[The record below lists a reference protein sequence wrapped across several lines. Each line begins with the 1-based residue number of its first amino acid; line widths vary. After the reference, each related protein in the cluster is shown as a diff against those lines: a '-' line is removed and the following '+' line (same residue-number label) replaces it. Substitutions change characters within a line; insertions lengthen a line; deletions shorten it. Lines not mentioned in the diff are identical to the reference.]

1 MPGRK
6 WFVSP
11 PPNRFRRHS
20 AALALWSRM
29 KIYNLH
35 RFSKPEFLRQV
46 APELLLAFL
55 HRFPEFSIDLKDDGN
70 VDYEKLGRR
79 LASPTG
85 KINTAM
91 FDALALIDEMSADR
105 NFDLLQDV
113 VGNKPYSA
121 KLGDDAS
128 AADLVL
134 LLWLNEPRKLEQL
147 HAKFSGKAPRSFVY
161 FYGESIER
169 KQMEPPSRNLR
180 QKLVRL
186 LNRIFSR
193 KRRGRTVRIVV
204 FEEPDEYC
212 FLLRKGEPLTR
223 DSSIT
228 PEGETNCI
236 YYRPERFDIAVLR
249 PKVSEIRLAIY
260 RKAPWIVEAYRTMF
274 GYVFYGDR
282 EFFSGDDVFTLEP
295 LMKDGET
302 ALECKEIEGMESVT
316 LVQCKFATARG
327 EIAAIH
333 GDLAMQVISGLNL
346 KLLENAK
353 IISAKFRVRFS
364 DSKAARMVKIK
375 AGNLAEFKYDDDGCK
390 IEEWL
395 IKRGFK
401 YGQRQ

>member
-1 MPGRK
+1 
-6 WFVSP
+6 
-11 PPNRFRRHS
+11 
-20 AALALWSRM
+20 M
-29 KIYNLH
+29 KIYNLR

-55 HRFPEFSIDLKDDGN
+55 HRFPEFRIELKNDGTI
-70 VDYEKLGRR
+70 DYEKLGQR

-85 KINTAM
+85 KIDTAM

-113 VGNKPYSA
+113 VGNKSYTM

-128 AADLVL
+128 AADLAL
-134 LLWLNEPRKLEQL
+134 LLWLHEPRKLEQL

-161 FYGESIER
+161 FYGESIK
-169 KQMEPPSRNLR
+169 KQQMPPPSRNLR
-180 QKLVRL
+180 QKLARL

-212 FLLRKGEPLTR
+212 FMLRKGEPITR

-260 RKAPWIVEAYRTMF
+260 RTAPWIVEAYRTMF

-282 EFFSGDDVFTLEP
+282 EYFSGDDVFTLEP
-295 LMKDGET
+295 LLKDGKT
-302 ALECKEIEGMESVT
+302 ALDCRQVEGMESVT
-316 LVQCKFATARG
+316 LVQCKFATAKG

-333 GDLAMQVISGLNL
+333 GELAIQVIKGLKL
-346 KLLENAK
+346 ELLENAK
-353 IISAKFRVRFS
+353 IVSARFRVKFT
-364 DSKAARMVKIK
+364 DSKTERMVKIK
-375 AGNLAEFKYDDDGCK
+375 AGNLAEFKYDDDGRK
-390 IEEWL
+390 IEKWL
-395 IKRGFK
+395 IKKGFK
-401 YGQRQ
+401 HEQRQ

>member
-1 MPGRK
+1 
-6 WFVSP
+6 
-11 PPNRFRRHS
+11 
-20 AALALWSRM
+20 M
-29 KIYNLH
+29 KIYNLR

-55 HRFPEFSIDLKDDGN
+55 RRFPEFNIELKDGGTI
-70 VDYEKLGRR
+70 DYDKLGQR

-113 VGNKPYSA
+113 VGDKPFSL
-121 KLGDDAS
+121 KLGDNAS
-128 AADLVL
+128 AADLAL

-147 HAKFSGKAPRSFVY
+147 HAKFSQNAPRSFVY
-161 FYGESIER
+161 FYGETIG
-169 KQMEPPSRNLR
+169 KPQMAPPSRNLR
-180 QKLVRL
+180 QKLARL

-204 FEEPDEYC
+204 FEEPDECC
-212 FLLRKGEPLTR
+212 FLLRKGEPITR

-236 YYRPERFDIAVLR
+236 YYRPERFDIVVLR

-295 LMKDGET
+295 LMTRGEK
-302 ALECKEIEGMESVT
+302 ALECGDIDGMESVT
-316 LVQCKFATARG
+316 LVQCKFATAKG
-327 EIAAIH
+327 EIAALH
-333 GDLAMQVISGLNL
+333 GDLAIQVVKGLKL
-346 KLLENAK
+346 KLLANAK
-353 IISAKFRVRFS
+353 IISAKFKIKFI
-364 DSKAARMVKIK
+364 DSQAERIVKIK
-375 AGNLAEFKYDDDGCK
+375 AGNLAEFKYDDDGRK

-395 IKRGFK
+395 TLREFK
-401 YGQRQ
+401 NVRH

>member
-1 MPGRK
+1 
-6 WFVSP
+6 
-11 PPNRFRRHS
+11 
-20 AALALWSRM
+20 M

-55 HRFPEFSIDLKDDGN
+55 RHFPGFDVAMNNDGT
-70 VDYEKLGRR
+70 VDYDKLGRQ

-85 KINTAM
+85 KIDAGM

-121 KLGDDAS
+121 KLGDETS
-128 AADLVL
+128 TADLAL
-134 LLWLNEPRKLEQL
+134 LLWLHEPRKLEQL
-147 HAKFSGKAPRSFVY
+147 HAKLSGKAPRSFVY
-161 FYGESIER
+161 FYGESID
-169 KQMEPPSRNLR
+169 KAQMAPPSRNLR
-180 QKLVRL
+180 QKLARL
-186 LNRIFSR
+186 LNRIFQR

-212 FLLRKGEPLTR
+212 FMLRKGEPITR
-223 DSSIT
+223 DSLIT

-249 PKVSEIRLAIY
+249 PKISEIRLAIY

-282 EFFSGDDVFTLEP
+282 EYFSGDDVFTLEP
-295 LMKDGET
+295 LMKNGEK
-302 ALECKEIEGMESVT
+302 ALECGDIENMKSVT
-316 LVQCKFATARG
+316 LEQCKFATAQG
-327 EIAAIH
+327 ELAAIH
-333 GDLAMQVISGLNL
+333 GDLAMQVVEGLKL
-346 KLLENAK
+346 KLLEKAT
-353 IISAKFRVRFS
+353 IISAKFKVKFI
-364 DSKAARMVKIK
+364 DSKTERIVTIK
-375 AGNLAEFKYDDDGCK
+375 AGNLAEFKYDDDGRK

-395 IKRGFK
+395 TKRGFK
-401 YGQRQ
+401 HELRQ

>member
-1 MPGRK
+1 
-6 WFVSP
+6 
-11 PPNRFRRHS
+11 
-20 AALALWSRM
+20 M
-29 KIYNLH
+29 KIYNLR

-55 HRFPEFSIDLKDDGN
+55 HRFPEFCTNLDKNGSL
-70 VDYEKLGRR
+70 DYEKLGQQ

-85 KINTAM
+85 KINVGM
-91 FDALALIDEMSADR
+91 FDALVLIDEMSADR

-113 VGNKPYSA
+113 VGDKPYSA
-121 KLGDDAS
+121 KLGDNVS
-128 AADLVL
+128 ATDLAL
-134 LLWLNEPRKLEQL
+134 LLWLHEPRKLEQL

-161 FYGESIER
+161 FYGESIE
-169 KQMEPPSRNLR
+169 KKNMATPSRNLR
-180 QKLVRL
+180 QKLARL

-204 FEEPDEYC
+204 FEEPDQYC
-212 FLLRKGEPLTR
+212 FMLRKGEPLTR

-260 RKAPWIVEAYRTMF
+260 RKAPWIVEAYRILF

-295 LMKDGET
+295 LMKDGEK
-302 ALECKEIEGMESVT
+302 ALECKEIAGMESVT
-316 LVQCKFATARG
+316 LVQCKFATAKG

-333 GDLAMQVISGLNL
+333 GDLALQVVSGLKL
-346 KLLENAK
+346 ELLENAK
-353 IISAKFRVRFS
+353 IISAKFRVKFT
-364 DSKAARMVKIK
+364 DSKAERMVTIK
-375 AGNLAEFKYDDDGCK
+375 AGNLAEFKYDDDGHK

-401 YGQRQ
+401 HELRL

>member
-1 MPGRK
+1 
-6 WFVSP
+6 
-11 PPNRFRRHS
+11 
-20 AALALWSRM
+20 M
-29 KIYNLH
+29 KIYNLR
-35 RFSKPEFLRQV
+35 RFSKPEFLRQI
-46 APELLLAFL
+46 APELLLAFM
-55 HRFPEFSIDLKDDGN
+55 HRFPELNIEPKDDGTI
-70 VDYEKLGRR
+70 DYDKLGLH

-85 KINTAM
+85 KIDTAM
-91 FDALALIDEMSADR
+91 FDALALIDEMSADP

-113 VGNKPYSA
+113 VGDKPFSA
-121 KLGDDAS
+121 KLGDEAS
-128 AADLVL
+128 AADLAL
-134 LLWLNEPRKLEQL
+134 LLWLHEPRKLEQL

-161 FYGESIER
+161 FYGGESIG
-169 KQMEPPSRNLR
+169 KNKMMPPSRNLR

-212 FLLRKGEPLTR
+212 FMLRKGEPLTR

-228 PEGETNCI
+228 SDGDTDCI

-249 PKVSEIRLAIY
+249 PKIAELRLAIY

-295 LMKDGET
+295 LMKDGEK
-302 ALECKEIEGMESVT
+302 ALECKEITGMESVM
-316 LVQCKFATARG
+316 LVQCKFATAKG

-333 GDLAMQVISGLNL
+333 GELALQVVSGLKL
-346 KLLENAK
+346 ELLENAK
-353 IISAKFRVRFS
+353 IISAKFRIKFT
-364 DSKAARMVKIK
+364 DSQAERMVTIK
-375 AGNLAEFKYDDDGCK
+375 SGNLAEFKYDDDGRK

-395 IKRGFK
+395 TKRGFK

>member
-1 MPGRK
+1 
-6 WFVSP
+6 
-11 PPNRFRRHS
+11 
-20 AALALWSRM
+20 M

-55 HRFPEFSIDLKDDGN
+55 HRFPEFSIDLKDGGI
-70 VDYEKLGRR
+70 VDYDKLGQR

-113 VGNKPYSA
+113 VGDKPFSA

-128 AADLVL
+128 AADLAL
-134 LLWLNEPRKLEQL
+134 LLWLYEPKKLEQL
-147 HAKFSGKAPRSFVY
+147 HAKFSGKAPRSFIY
-161 FYGESIER
+161 FYGESIE
-169 KQMEPPSRNLR
+169 KTQMAPPSRNLR
-180 QKLVRL
+180 QKLARL

-274 GYVFYGDR
+274 GYVFYGDQ

-295 LMKDGET
+295 LMKDGEK
-302 ALECKEIEGMESVT
+302 ALECKEIVGMESVT
-316 LVQCKFATARG
+316 LVQCKFATAKG

-333 GDLAMQVISGLNL
+333 GALAIQVIKGFKLE
-346 KLLENAK
+346 LLENAK
-353 IISAKFRVRFS
+353 IISAKFRVKFT
-364 DSKAARMVKIK
+364 DSKAERMVTIK
-375 AGNLAEFKYDDDGCK
+375 AGNLAEFKYDDDGRK

-395 IKRGFK
+395 TKRGFK
-401 YGQRQ
+401 YEQRQ

>member
-1 MPGRK
+1 
-6 WFVSP
+6 
-11 PPNRFRRHS
+11 
-20 AALALWSRM
+20 M
-29 KIYNLH
+29 KIYNLR
-35 RFSKPEFLRQV
+35 RFAKPEFLRQV

-55 HRFPEFSIDLKDDGN
+55 HRFSEFN
-70 VDYEKLGRR
+70 VDMKDAETIDYDKLGRQ

-85 KINTAM
+85 KIDPAM

-113 VGNKPYSA
+113 VGDKTYSA
-121 KLGDDAS
+121 KLGDNAS
-128 AADLVL
+128 ATDLAL

-161 FYGESIER
+161 FYGESIG
-169 KQMEPPSRNLR
+169 KPQMASPSRNLR
-180 QKLVRL
+180 QKLARL

-228 PEGETNCI
+228 PEGDTDCI

-249 PKVSEIRLAIY
+249 PKVSEIRLTIY

-282 EFFSGDDVFTLEP
+282 EFFSGKDVFTLEP
-295 LMKDGET
+295 LMKDGEK
-302 ALECKEIEGMESVT
+302 ALECKEVAGMESVT
-316 LVQCKFATARG
+316 LVQCKFATVKG

-333 GDLAMQVISGLNL
+333 GELAIQVIKGF
-346 KLLENAK
+346 KLELLGNAK
-353 IISAKFRVRFS
+353 IISAKFRIKFT
-364 DSKAARMVKIK
+364 DSQAERMVKIK
-375 AGNLAEFKYDDDGCK
+375 AGNLAEFKYDDDGRR

-395 IKRGFK
+395 TKRGFK
-401 YGQRQ
+401 HGQRQ

>member
-1 MPGRK
+1 
-6 WFVSP
+6 
-11 PPNRFRRHS
+11 
-20 AALALWSRM
+20 M
-29 KIYNLH
+29 KIYNLR
-35 RFSKPEFLRQV
+35 RFSKPEFLRQI

-55 HRFPEFSIDLKDDGN
+55 RRFPEFSIDLDKNGTL
-70 VDYEKLGRR
+70 DYDKLSQW

-85 KINTAM
+85 KINTRM

-128 AADLVL
+128 AADLAL
-134 LLWLNEPRKLEQL
+134 LLCLHEPRKLEQL

-161 FYGESIER
+161 FYGESIK
-169 KQMEPPSRNLR
+169 KQEMAPPSRNLR
-180 QKLVRL
+180 QKLSRL
-186 LNRIFSR
+186 LNRIFQR

-228 PEGETNCI
+228 SEGETNCI

-260 RKAPWIVEAYRTMF
+260 RKAPWIVEAYRTLF

-295 LMKDGET
+295 LMKDGEK
-302 ALECKEIEGMESVT
+302 ALECKDIAGMESVT
-316 LVQCKFATARG
+316 LVQCKFATDKG

-333 GDLAMQVISGLNL
+333 GELAIQVIKGMKLE
-346 KLLENAK
+346 LLENAK
-353 IISAKFRVRFS
+353 IISAKFRIKFK
-364 DSKAARMVKIK
+364 DSQVERMVKIK
-375 AGNLAEFKYDDDGCK
+375 DGNLAEFKYDDDGRK
-390 IEEWL
+390 IEAWL
-395 IKRGFK
+395 TKRGFK
-401 YGQRQ
+401 YEQRQ

>member
-1 MPGRK
+1 
-6 WFVSP
+6 
-11 PPNRFRRHS
+11 
-20 AALALWSRM
+20 M
-29 KIYNLH
+29 KIYNLR

-55 HRFPEFSIDLKDDGN
+55 HCFPEFNVDLNPDGT
-70 VDYEKLGRR
+70 VDYEKLGQR

-85 KINTAM
+85 KIDPAM
-91 FDALALIDEMSADR
+91 FDALALIDEMSADC

-113 VGNKPYSA
+113 VGDKPYSA
-121 KLGDDAS
+121 KLGNDAS
-128 AADLVL
+128 AADLAL

-147 HAKFSGKAPRSFVY
+147 RAKFSGKAPRSFVY
-161 FYGESIER
+161 FYGESIK
-169 KQMEPPSRNLR
+169 KQKMAPPSRNLR
-180 QKLVRL
+180 QKLARL

-204 FEEPDEYC
+204 FKEPEEYC
-212 FLLRKGEPLTR
+212 FMLRKGEPLTR

-228 PEGETNCI
+228 PDGDTNCI
-236 YYRPERFDIAVLR
+236 YYRPERFDIVVLR

-282 EFFSGDDVFTLEP
+282 EYFSGNDVFTLEP
-295 LMKDGET
+295 LLKDGEK
-302 ALECKEIEGMESVT
+302 ALECSQVDGMEKVT
-316 LVQCKFATARG
+316 LLQCKFATAKG

-333 GDLAMQVISGLNL
+333 GELAIQVIKGFKLE
-346 KLLENAK
+346 LLENAK
-353 IISAKFRVRFS
+353 IISAKFRIKFT
-364 DSKAARMVKIK
+364 DSQAERMVKIK
-375 AGNLAEFKYDDDGCK
+375 AGNLAEFKYDDDGRK

-395 IKRGFK
+395 TKRGFK

>member
-1 MPGRK
+1 
-6 WFVSP
+6 
-11 PPNRFRRHS
+11 
-20 AALALWSRM
+20 M
-29 KIYNLH
+29 KIYNLR

-55 HRFPEFSIDLKDDGN
+55 HRFPEFSINPDKDGKI
-70 VDYEKLGRR
+70 DYDNLGQR

-85 KINTAM
+85 KINTGM

-113 VGNKPYSA
+113 VGDKPYSV
-121 KLGDDAS
+121 KLGDDTS
-128 AADLVL
+128 TTDLAL

-161 FYGESIER
+161 FYGESIEKR
-169 KQMEPPSRNLR
+169 QMSSPSRNLR
-180 QKLVRL
+180 QKLARL
-186 LNRIFSR
+186 LNRIFQR
-193 KRRGRTVRIVV
+193 KRRGRTIRIVV

-212 FLLRKGEPLTR
+212 FMLRKGEPLIR

-228 PEGETNCI
+228 PEGDTDCI

-249 PKVSEIRLAIY
+249 PKISEIRLAIH

-282 EFFSGDDVFTLEP
+282 EFFSGADVFTLEP
-295 LMKDGET
+295 LMKDGKK
-302 ALECKEIEGMESVT
+302 ALECKEIAGMESVT
-316 LVQCKFATARG
+316 LVQCKFSTSKG

-333 GDLAMQVISGLNL
+333 GELAIQVIKGFKLE
-346 KLLENAK
+346 LLENAK
-353 IISAKFRVRFS
+353 IISGKFRVRFT
-364 DSKAARMVKIK
+364 DSKAERMVTIK
-375 AGNLAEFKYDDDGCK
+375 AGNLAEFKYDDDGRK

-395 IKRGFK
+395 TKRGFK

>member
-1 MPGRK
+1 M
-6 WFVSP
+6 VISP
-11 PPNRFRRHS
+11 LGHFPRHP
-20 AALALWSRM
+20 AALALWSSRM

-35 RFSKPEFLRQV
+35 RFSRPEFLRQT

-55 HRFPEFSIDLKDDGN
+55 HRFPEFGIELDKDGIL
-70 VDYEKLGRR
+70 DYDKLSRQ
-79 LASPTG
+79 LAAPTG
-85 KINTAM
+85 KINTGM

-105 NFDLLQDV
+105 NFELLQDV
-113 VGNKPYSA
+113 VGDKPYA
-121 KLGDDAS
+121 MKVRDDIS
-128 AADLVL
+128 VADLAL
-134 LLWLNEPRKLEQL
+134 LLWLHEPRKLEQL

-161 FYGESIER
+161 FYGESIE
-169 KQMEPPSRNLR
+169 KKEMASPSRNLR
-180 QKLVRL
+180 QKLARL

-193 KRRGRTVRIVV
+193 KRRGHTIRIVV

-236 YYRPERFDIAVLR
+236 YYRPERFDIVVLR

-282 EFFSGDDVFTLEP
+282 EYFSGDDVFTLEP
-295 LMKDGET
+295 LMKDGEA
-302 ALECKEIEGMESVT
+302 ALECKEITGMESVT
-316 LVQCKFATARG
+316 LVQCKFATAKG

-333 GDLAMQVISGLNL
+333 GELAIQVIKGFKLE
-346 KLLENAK
+346 LLENAK
-353 IISAKFRVRFS
+353 IISARFRVKFT
-364 DSKAARMVKIK
+364 DSKTERMVKIK
-375 AGNLAEFKYDDDGCK
+375 AGNLAEFKYDDDGRK

-395 IKRGFK
+395 TKRGFK
-401 YGQRQ
+401 HERQQ

>member
-1 MPGRK
+1 
-6 WFVSP
+6 
-11 PPNRFRRHS
+11 
-20 AALALWSRM
+20 M

-55 HRFPEFSIDLKDDGN
+55 YRFSEFSIELKDDGT
-70 VDYEKLGRR
+70 VDYDKLGRQ

-85 KINTAM
+85 KINTGM

-113 VGNKPYSA
+113 AGDKPFSV

-128 AADLVL
+128 AADLAL

-147 HAKFSGKAPRSFVY
+147 HAKFSGKAPRSFIY
-161 FYGESIER
+161 FYGESMG
-169 KQMEPPSRNLR
+169 KPQMASPSRNLR
-180 QKLVRL
+180 QKLARL

-212 FLLRKGEPLTR
+212 FLLRKGEPITR

-228 PEGETNCI
+228 PEGKTNNI
-236 YYRPERFDIAVLR
+236 YYRPERFDIVVLR

-260 RKAPWIVEAYRTMF
+260 RKAPWIVEAYRTLF

-282 EFFSGDDVFTLEP
+282 EYFSGDDVFTLEP
-295 LMKDGET
+295 LMKDGEK

-316 LVQCKFATARG
+316 LVQCKFATAKG

-333 GDLAMQVISGLNL
+333 GELAIQVIRGFKLE
-346 KLLENAK
+346 LLENAK
-353 IISAKFRVRFS
+353 IISAKFRVKFT
-364 DSKAARMVKIK
+364 DSKAERMVTVKS
-375 AGNLAEFKYDDDGCK
+375 GNLAEFKYDDDGRK

-401 YGQRQ
+401 HERQQ

>member
-1 MPGRK
+1 
-6 WFVSP
+6 
-11 PPNRFRRHS
+11 
-20 AALALWSRM
+20 M

-55 HRFPEFSIDLKDDGN
+55 RRFPEFDVIMNNDGT
-70 VDYEKLGRR
+70 VDYEKLGQR

-85 KINTAM
+85 KIDPAM

-113 VGNKPYSA
+113 VVNKPYSV
-121 KLGDDAS
+121 KLGDEAS
-128 AADLVL
+128 AADLAL
-134 LLWLNEPRKLEQL
+134 LLWLHEPRKLEQL
-147 HAKFSGKAPRSFVY
+147 HAKFSGKTPRSFVY
-161 FYGESIER
+161 FYGESIK
-169 KQMEPPSRNLR
+169 KQTMAPPSRNLR
-180 QKLVRL
+180 QKLARL

-193 KRRGRTVRIVV
+193 KRRGRTVKIIV

-212 FLLRKGEPLTR
+212 FMLRKGEPITR

-228 PEGETNCI
+228 PEGKTNCI
-236 YYRPERFDIAVLR
+236 YYRPERFDIVVLR

-295 LMKDGET
+295 LMTNGAK
-302 ALECKEIEGMESVT
+302 ALSCKEVDGMESVT
-316 LVQCKFATARG
+316 LVQCKFATAKK

-333 GDLAMQVISGLNL
+333 GDLAMKIVGGL
-346 KLLENAK
+346 KLELLEGAK
-353 IISAKFRVRFS
+353 IISAKFRVKFT
-364 DSKAARMVKIK
+364 DSKAERMVTVK
-375 AGNLAEFKYDDDGCK
+375 AGNMAEFKYDDDGRK
-390 IEEWL
+390 FEKWL
-395 IKRGFK
+395 IAKGFK
-401 YGQRQ
+401 HG